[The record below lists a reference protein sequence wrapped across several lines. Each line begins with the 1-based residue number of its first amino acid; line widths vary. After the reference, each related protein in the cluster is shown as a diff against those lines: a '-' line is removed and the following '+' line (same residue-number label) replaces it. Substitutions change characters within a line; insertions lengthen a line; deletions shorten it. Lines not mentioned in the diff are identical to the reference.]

1 MRVDTRLSLG
11 NLPVKKGRI
20 ADFAK
25 YILFLSSTAAWVT
38 TRLRGQKVFFFLFKQ
53 KEAIHNKYPKWSKI
67 EHVASSA
74 CSWRY
79 IGFHEM

>member
-1 MRVDTRLSLG
+1 MNSPMRVDTRLSLG

-38 TRLRGQKVFFFLFKQ
+38 TPLRGQKVFFFLFKQ
-53 KEAIHNKYPKWSKI
+53 KEVIHNKDPKRSKI

-74 CSWRY
+74 CS
-79 IGFHEM
+79 